1 MSLLNMKLA
10 DVDTSRPCLQKGSY
24 GVIIKNVELKEK
36 SKEPGKYQL
45 FFQFA
50 TLEPA
55 HDSKG
60 GMLNPGFSITKF
72 FDTEPMEN
80 EKAEEIRQQQLAT
93 LVDILHNKAQSEWTK
108 EDPRPDLTD
117 EMLVQ
122 FKGLQLKINVGFDAN
137 ATNKKTGEEYGPQNN
152 INGYFPLN

>member
-55 HDSKG
+55 HDTKG
-60 GMLNPGFSITKF
+60 GMLNPGFSLTKF

-93 LVDILHNKAQSEWTK
+93 LVDILTDKQE
-108 EDPRPDLTD
+108 PRPDLTD
-117 EMLVQ
+117 EMLPK

>member
-60 GMLNPGFSITKF
+60 GMLNAGFSISKF
-72 FDTEPMEN
+72 FDIEPMEN

-93 LVDILHNKAQSEWTK
+93 LVDILSGKDQSEWTK
-108 EDPRPDLTD
+108 DNPRPDLTD
-117 EMLVQ
+117 ELLPQ
-122 FKGLQLKINVGFDAN
+122 FKGLQLRLSVGFDAN